1 LSCATLAGLAALF
14 ILRDPVKARI
24 GGVLPVVLIAAGLLI
39 AEWRAGMRMPGR
51 TPSRKTARQV
61 GLLLVAAVPFFLTL
75 GSLWKLLAYPP
86 LKSIEVGRR
95 LSESATVPPDL
106 DLMPK
111 GAMEPVAAYI
121 RECTKP
127 TDRFFEPWFAG
138 ELYFFSGRGFAAGLP
153 VVFGDHWSE
162 IPFQRRA
169 LRILEDQSVPIILRE
184 DSDLEEQYKFIWT
197 YVLQHYDLARITRL
211 GLYPDLQ
218 IWVKRGLPITRT
230 YGKLGLPCYAP

>member
-1 LSCATLAGLAALF
+1 
-14 ILRDPVKARI
+14 
-24 GGVLPVVLIAAGLLI
+24 
-39 AEWRAGMRMPGR
+39 M
-51 TPSRKTARQV
+51 
-61 GLLLVAAVPFFLTL
+61 
-75 GSLWKLLAYPP
+75 
-86 LKSIEVGRR
+86 
-95 LSESATVPPDL
+95 PPDL

-169 LRILEDQSVPIILRE
+169 LRILEHESVPIILRE
-184 DSDLEEQYKFIWT
+184 DSDLEEHVQIHLDVCVAALRPRPYDPARSVPRSADLGEARAPDDA
-197 YVLQHYDLARITRL
+197 YVRQAWLTLLRALSTRSLEFSPHGREASPLTADERTSPESRRLQGNPGCSNTSGRTASRLECDRQSTCARRARF
-211 GLYPDLQ
+211 PA
-218 IWVKRGLPITRT
+218 RT
-230 YGKLGLPCYAP
+230 CCG